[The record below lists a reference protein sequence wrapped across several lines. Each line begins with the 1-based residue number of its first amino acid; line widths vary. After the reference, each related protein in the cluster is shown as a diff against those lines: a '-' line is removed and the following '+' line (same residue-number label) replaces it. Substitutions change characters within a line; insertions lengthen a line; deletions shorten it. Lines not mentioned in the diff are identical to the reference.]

1 MNDLGTPTTTETT
14 EETDLSKLADY
25 VNKGNDL
32 RDQGKA
38 LNNNTVIKYGL
49 YISKKATDLLEKIA
63 KGEEI
68 TNLSGYFAQFDQY
81 ITQLEALIG
90 STGTVESSSPELPT
104 NDTPTTTG
112 TEPAPTTDPFAA
124 E

>member
-1 MNDLGTPTTTETT
+1 MESYGELDNLGTATSEGGE

-32 RDQGKA
+32 RDQGKT
-38 LNNNTVIKYGL
+38 LNNNTIIKYGL

-68 TNLSGYFAQFDQY
+68 SNLS
-81 ITQLEALIG
+81 
-90 STGTVESSSPELPT
+90 
-104 NDTPTTTG
+104 
-112 TEPAPTTDPFAA
+112 
-124 E
+124 